1 MSKVLNQVGES
12 YLVEMAV
19 STCICIIKATYLGTA
34 PSMAVTEQGSVAAA
48 LWLTQ
53 ALGPGCRT
61 GTVSGVVGS
70 GCDGLRGPTGL
81 LQVLGW
87 VLLAFS
93 PLEKA
98 GYVSAVSW
106 LVLACLARFSSDRPP
121 LEPSWRSPLWDTLGE

>member
-53 ALGPGCRT
+53 ALVVPGAGPA
-61 GTVSGVVGS
+61 
-70 GCDGLRGPTGL
+70 PP
-81 LQVLGW
+81 VLW
-87 VLLAFS
+87 W
-93 PLEKA
+93 
-98 GYVSAVSW
+98 AVA
-106 LVLACLARFSSDRPP
+106 VMA
-121 LEPSWRSPLWDTLGE
+121 